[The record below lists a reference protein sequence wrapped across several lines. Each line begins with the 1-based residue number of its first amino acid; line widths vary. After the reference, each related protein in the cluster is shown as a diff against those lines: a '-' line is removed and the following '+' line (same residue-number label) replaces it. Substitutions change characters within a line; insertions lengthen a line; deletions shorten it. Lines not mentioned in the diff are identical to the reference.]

1 MAEEEARGEAEEQ
14 AAKKG
19 KGKKAFK
26 CRYCDRVFATSQA
39 LGGHQNGHRRERDAA
54 RRAERAAELFYS
66 MQTTPVPML
75 SFPSFLHSS
84 QPLVH
89 GARGHLQQPLCPP
102 YHPVPPSAHYQ
113 HYHPPYSFDNNMEAT
128 SRIDPRYSFLVSP
141 YGGHVLRDEESS
153 RTANCQRSYNPKIA
167 GNARAPQEM
176 AQVTMQVPSAST
188 NITLEFKQDSVWAED
203 GKNGNE
209 DKMDLTLHL

>member
-1 MAEEEARGEAEEQ
+1 MADEEARGEAEEQ
-14 AAKKG
+14 AGKKG
-19 KGKKAFK
+19 EGKKAFK
-26 CRYCDRVFATSQA
+26 CRYCNRVFASSQA

-54 RRAERAAELFYS
+54 RRAEHAAELFYS
-66 MQTTPVPML
+66 MQTTPLPML
-75 SFPSFLHSS
+75 SSPPFLHPT

-89 GARGHLQQPLCPP
+89 AARGHLRQLLCPP
-102 YHPVPPSAHYQ
+102 YHPMPTSAHYQ
-113 HYHPPYSFDNNMEAT
+113 HYHQPYSFDNNVEAT

-188 NITLEFKQDSVWAED
+188 NLTFEFKQDSVWVED
-203 GKNGNE
+203 GKNGTE
-209 DKMDLTLHL
+209 DKIDLTLHL